1 MWAHPVTVIVRGVES
16 EEGVSGDYANPGVPQ
31 ILKACISTDR
41 VVNVPCSFLDEE
53 GELQLAY
60 NRQMNSR
67 IVKACL
73 TAGCSVVG
81 PVLAFSASSFG
92 VKALE
97 SGGGAQAQTD
107 SSSSVSSTRR

>member
-1 MWAHPVTVIVRGVES
+1 MYPVLYPDT
-16 EEGVSGDYANPGVPQ
+16 EG
-31 ILKACISTDR
+31 R
-41 VVNVPCSFLDEE
+41 
-53 GELQLAY
+53 LQPVY
-60 NRQMNSR
+60 DRQMNNR

-107 SSSSVSSTRR
+107 SSSSVSSSRR

>member
-1 MWAHPVTVIVRGVES
+1 MGRS
-16 EEGVSGDYANPGVPQ
+16 EDVANPGVPN
-31 ILKACISTDR
+31 ILKPVILGINSSMYPVLYPDTEGKVQLVYDR
-41 VVNVPCSFLDEE
+41 H
-53 GELQLAY
+53 
-60 NRQMNSR
+60 MNSR

-107 SSSSVSSTRR
+107 SSSSTSISSSRR